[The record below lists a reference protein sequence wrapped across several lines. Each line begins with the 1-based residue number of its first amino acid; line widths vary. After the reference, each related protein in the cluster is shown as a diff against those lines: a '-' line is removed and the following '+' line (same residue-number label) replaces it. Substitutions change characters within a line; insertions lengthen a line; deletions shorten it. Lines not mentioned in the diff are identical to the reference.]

1 MTGGRSEESGY
12 AATGSGSI
20 FARGAMKKLFR
31 GDLSEDEATTLVI
44 QALYDAADDDS
55 ATGGPDVARR
65 IYPIVTVITED
76 GFRRLTDE
84 ESSEIARSILERRLE
99 QPDGPRA
106 ALL

>member
-1 MTGGRSEESGY
+1 PRQQFVVRAVLGD
-12 AATGSGSI
+12 
-20 FARGAMKKLFR
+20 FARGSMKKLYR
-31 GDLSEDEATTLVI
+31 EDLTEQQTLTLVV

-65 IYPIVTVITED
+65 IYPIVTVITDE
-76 GFRRLTDE
+76 GFRRLGDT
-84 ESSEIARSILERRLE
+84 ESSEIARAILERRLE